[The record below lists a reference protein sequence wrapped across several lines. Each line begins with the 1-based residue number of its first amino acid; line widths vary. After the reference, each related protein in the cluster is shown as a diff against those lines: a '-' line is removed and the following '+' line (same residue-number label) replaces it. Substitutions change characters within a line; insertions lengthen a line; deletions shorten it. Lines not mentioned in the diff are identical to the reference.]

1 MNIAHDDADLARLES
16 DANFTGGWQ
25 PAVVKGFRKR
35 MQFIRSAADERDLYA
50 MKSLHFEKMSAARSH
65 QRSIRI
71 NDQYR
76 LVIELRGEGKEK
88 AVHIIGIE
96 DYH

>member
-1 MNIAHDDADLARLES
+1 MNVAHEDEDLARLEGDLAFS
-16 DANFTGGWQ
+16 GGWQ
-25 PAVVKGFRKR
+25 PAVVKGFRKW
-35 MQFIRSAADERDLYA
+35 MQFIRAAADERDFYA
-50 MKSLHFEKMSAARSH
+50 MKSMHFEKMKANPA

-76 LVIELRGEGKEK
+76 LIVELRGEGRGKV
-88 AVHIIGIE
+88 VHIIGIG